1 MTLVKRREF
10 ITLAGWVGLT
20 ALSGCAPLRDKDSSS
35 NFTSDPD
42 LKKKHYP
49 IVLSSN
55 ENPFGPCQE
64 ALKAGIRAV
73 SMSSHLYTREQKDQ
87 LTHELADFHGLSSK
101 EILLGCGAIEL
112 LKIAVDVFSSVRK
125 PPIISDPVYEAINYY
140 AGLRYIGAEKIAVK
154 TEDAGHDLQ
163 RMLEAAYSYEGMLYL
178 CNPCNP
184 TGMIIDKKRI
194 TEFIDMVPEGVVVV
208 VDEAY
213 AEYVGPEFFSC
224 MDLVRSGASNLIVVR
239 TFSKIYG
246 LAGLRV
252 GYCAGNEKL
261 IRAMAGHRL
270 WNNINQAGLAAA
282 RAALKNQ
289 TWVDTM
295 RRENERTKIYFCSGL
310 KELGIDYIPSSTS
323 FVLMSA
329 GRSWEETHSYL
340 YLKGSIVAG
349 RKIPSLPGHIRISLG
364 SREDMDH
371 VLSVLQDFQSLNDPK
386 ISRAVI

>member
-1 MTLVKRREF
+1 MNQLKRREF
-10 ITLAGWVGLT
+10 ITLAAGAGAAVLT
-20 ALSGCAPLRDKDSSS
+20 GCTAEKSRQTLLDHSLAEPVKNR
-35 NFTSDPD
+35 F
-42 LKKKHYP
+42 P

-55 ENPFGPCQE
+55 ENPFGPCPE
-64 ALKAGIRAV
+64 ALEAASRAV
-73 SMSSHLYTREQKDQ
+73 FNSSHLYAREKRDQ
-87 LTHELADFHGLSSK
+87 LSREIADFYGLNSS

-112 LKIAVDVFSSVRK
+112 LKIATDVFCSARK
-125 PPIISDPVYEAINYY
+125 PPIISYPVYEAMDYY
-140 AGLRYIGAEKIAVK
+140 AGLRYIGAERIPVK
-154 TEDAGHDLQ
+154 TEDAGHDLM
-163 RMLEAAYSYEGMLYL
+163 RMLEAAYRYEGLIYL

-184 TGMIIDKKRI
+184 TGVTIGKERI
-194 TEFIDMVPEGVVVV
+194 TEFIDLVPEGVIVV

-213 AEYVGPEFFSC
+213 AEYVGTDFFSC
-224 MDLVRSGASNLIVVR
+224 MNLVRSGAPNLIVVR

-252 GYCAGNEKL
+252 GYCAGNEEL

-282 RAALKNQ
+282 RAALENQ
-289 TWVDTM
+289 TWLEKM
-295 RRENERTKIYFCSGL
+295 RRENELTKNYFCSGL

-364 SREDMDH
+364 SRGDMNH
-371 VLSVLQDFQSLNDPK
+371 VLSVLKDFQSLSDPK
-386 ISRAVI
+386 NSGVVI